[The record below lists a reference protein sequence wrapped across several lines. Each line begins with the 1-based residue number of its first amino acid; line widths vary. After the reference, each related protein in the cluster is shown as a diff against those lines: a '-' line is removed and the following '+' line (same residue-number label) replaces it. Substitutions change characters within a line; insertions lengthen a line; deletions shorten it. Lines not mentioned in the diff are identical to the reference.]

1 MKPLVTRRAWFRSRL
16 RNESDISVLD
26 ETSRTGLPIVV
37 GYVSKW
43 SCRTCTF
50 THIPR
55 ILNIETNNSP
65 KHGNLKVFFFSFCA
79 SIMRDIIV
87 LVLLL
92 LHRTRRVI
100 TQGAATTEYVS
111 IFSVIAR
118 TPAFYSNIVV
128 TPPSAFKKLRSFYQ
142 SRNW

>member
-1 MKPLVTRRAWFRSRL
+1 
-16 RNESDISVLD
+16 
-26 ETSRTGLPIVV
+26 
-37 GYVSKW
+37 
-43 SCRTCTF
+43 
-50 THIPR
+50 
-55 ILNIETNNSP
+55 
-65 KHGNLKVFFFSFCA
+65 
-79 SIMRDIIV
+79 MRDIIV

-100 TQGAATTEYVS
+100 TQGAAITEYVS

-142 SRNW
+142 SRN

>member
-26 ETSRTGLPIVV
+26 ETSRAGLPIVV

-50 THIPR
+50 THYSSHFEYR
-55 ILNIETNNSP
+55 NEQFT
-65 KHGNLKVFFFSFCA
+65 KAWQLKSVFFSFCA